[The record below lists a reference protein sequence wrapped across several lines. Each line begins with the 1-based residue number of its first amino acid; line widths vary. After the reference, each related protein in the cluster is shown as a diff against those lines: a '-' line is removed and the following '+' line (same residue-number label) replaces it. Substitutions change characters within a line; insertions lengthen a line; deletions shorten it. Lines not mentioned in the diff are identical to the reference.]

1 MNGRYS
7 TVTASWRKKH
17 QVPRLRMSY
26 ASLHSCSARDDSVGK
41 PPHKRSFRL
50 PWMAYSNQCRAQS
63 FRLPRITTVKGV
75 SRFARGFHMHAYPA
89 AIMGTAARAAIIPTV
104 FQRVN
109 RSPKKMRARM
119 TVSAG

>member
-1 MNGRYS
+1 MAGIPCDGIVAQETSGPSTSLGMTVWGRG
-7 TVTASWRKKH
+7 
-17 QVPRLRMSY
+17 
-26 ASLHSCSARDDSVGK
+26 RDALAGK
-41 PPHKRSFRL
+41 SFRL
-50 PWMAYSNQCRAQS
+50 PWMAYTNPCSAAVFQT
-63 FRLPRITTVKGV
+63 PRITTVRLV
-75 SRFARGFHMHAYPA
+75 SRWLAVSACNAYPA